1 MVIIGCKN
9 NKMVISL
16 NFICCIEWEIPNYC
30 FKIACPGDFLP
41 FISWSILIVYLLSL
55 GLPWGLPLSYTS
67 KEKICGGESG
77 IFPLSGEI
85 PPPRGSLSL
94 CGQGPPVHCIG
105 GWGVYRN
112 IIRQEV
118 DSLPKGSPIPM
129 EFRFKPNVGLKSAF
143 HWSESSAMHAWLSSN
158 TQNQFD

>member
-1 MVIIGCKN
+1 MHEVGH
-9 NKMVISL
+9 M
-16 NFICCIEWEIPNYC
+16 
-30 FKIACPGDFLP
+30 CP
-41 FISWSILIVYLLSL
+41 LLSARAVNSTGVD
-55 GLPWGLPLSYTS
+55 GLVCSQCMKASRSCMLHRPVLRTLVWFYIRGLLLSYTS

-94 CGQGPPVHCIG
+94 RGQGPPVHCIG

-118 DSLPKGSPIPM
+118 DSVPKGSPIPM